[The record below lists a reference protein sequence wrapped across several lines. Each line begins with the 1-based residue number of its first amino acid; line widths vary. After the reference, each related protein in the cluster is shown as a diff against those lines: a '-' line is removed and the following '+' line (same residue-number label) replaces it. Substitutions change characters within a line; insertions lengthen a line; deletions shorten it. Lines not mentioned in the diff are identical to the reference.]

1 MGTENQKEQK
11 CLRHPEHEVYF
22 DKKENDWFCKSC
34 EERNN
39 KEYQNPEYSKHIS
52 RLKPMNQLFL
62 KQQLVYNLESKPID
76 KRKKVNSK
84 DLTDFFYEHHSKPLR
99 VGILKEY
106 FKGRLK
112 INDTDTSTT
121 VVSSAIMRRLGRL
134 TGDKWHQE
142 RLKGKADGEL
152 LVQFTAGPEKYKSSK
167 ELKQE
172 RLDLEIAENQI
183 IEKLNDLESEKSGVE
198 SGYIDDGEDG
208 TYYLDE
214 DEKSESLEYYKAE
227 IKRLEKLLGAKG
239 DEDVPSKESD

>member
-1 MGTENQKEQK
+1 MSAENQNEQK

-22 DKKENDWFCKSC
+22 DRKENDWFCKDC
-34 EERNN
+34 EKNN
-39 KEYQNPEYSKHIS
+39 FTETRHTEFAKSQA

-76 KRKKVNSK
+76 KRKKVNNK
-84 DLTDFFYEHHSKPLR
+84 DLTDFFYEHHGKPLR

-106 FKGRLK
+106 FRGRLK

-142 RLKGKADGEL
+142 RLKGKVDGEL

-167 ELKQE
+167 ELRKE
-172 RLDLEIAENQI
+172 KLDLENAESVI
-183 IEKLNDLESEKSGVE
+183 IKKINDLRSEMYGVE
-198 SGYIDDGEDG
+198 FGVIDDEDGG

-214 DEKSESLEYYKAE
+214 MEQSEGLEYFEEE

-239 DEDVPSKESD
+239 GDDDSSEGPD

>member
-1 MGTENQKEQK
+1 MSLKNQKETK

-22 DKKENDWFCKSC
+22 DKKENDWFCKGC
-34 EERNN
+34 EDRNN
-39 KEYQNPEYSKHIS
+39 LEYQNPEYAKSIA

-62 KQQLVYNLESKPID
+62 EQQLVYNLESEPID
-76 KRKKVNSK
+76 KRKKVTNK
-84 DLTDFFYEHHSKPLR
+84 DLIDFFYEHNKKPLR
-99 VGILKEY
+99 VSILKKY

-134 TGDKWHQE
+134 SGKKWHQE
-142 RLKGKADGEL
+142 RLKGKTDGEL
-152 LVQFTAGPEKYKSSK
+152 LVQFTAGPERHKSSK

-172 RLDLEIAENQI
+172 RLILENEENQV
-183 IEKLNDLESEKSGVE
+183 IERLNELESERSGVE
-198 SGYIDDGEDG
+198 AGYIDDDDGG

-239 DEDVPSKESD
+239 GDDENKHS

>member
-1 MGTENQKEQK
+1 MSVENQNEQK

-22 DKKENDWFCKSC
+22 DKKENDWFCKNC

-39 KEYQNPEYSKHIS
+39 EEYQNPLYSKLQA

-76 KRKKVNSK
+76 KRKKVNNK
-84 DLTDFFYEHHSKPLR
+84 DLTDFFYEHHGKPLR

-142 RLKGKADGEL
+142 RLKGKVDGEL
-152 LVQFTAGPEKYKSSK
+152 LVQFTAGPEK
-167 ELKQE
+167 
-172 RLDLEIAENQI
+172 
-183 IEKLNDLESEKSGVE
+183 
-198 SGYIDDGEDG
+198 
-208 TYYLDE
+208 
-214 DEKSESLEYYKAE
+214 
-227 IKRLEKLLGAKG
+227 
-239 DEDVPSKESD
+239 